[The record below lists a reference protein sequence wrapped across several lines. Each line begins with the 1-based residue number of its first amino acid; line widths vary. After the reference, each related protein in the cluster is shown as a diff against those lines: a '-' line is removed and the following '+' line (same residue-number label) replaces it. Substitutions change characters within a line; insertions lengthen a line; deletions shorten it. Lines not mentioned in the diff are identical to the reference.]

1 MLIIFLAFS
10 SRETWKQIFVWIPQT
25 ADLIKMPH
33 FGSNGSFT
41 FYNRTHNNVAS
52 RAKLSSSALQT
63 LKDIKSHQ
71 ISLRTRGKEKVLAE
85 MGEKIC
91 KESNKPNIVQTVV
104 DGVDLKKLRCVE
116 YPSDSV
122 RVNSVQTNSSQK
134 IKSLCKN
141 VEMISKIHQ
150 KTWNQEAGDILAYW
164 PGRSSSN
171 WQFVPREI
179 FYQNRLVWY
188 SAGCW

>member
-1 MLIIFLAFS
+1 
-10 SRETWKQIFVWIPQT
+10 
-25 ADLIKMPH
+25 MPH
-33 FGSNGSFT
+33 FGSNESFT

-71 ISLRTRGKEKVLAE
+71 INLRTRGKEKALAE

-91 KESNKPNIVQTVV
+91 KESNKPNIVSSVV

-116 YPSDSV
+116 YAGDMV

-141 VEMISKIHQ
+141 VETISKIHQ
-150 KTWNQEAGDILAYW
+150 KDMKTRSRRYSGISTRSIKQQLANRPKRNIL
-164 PGRSSSN
+164 PKQVSL
-171 WQFVPREI
+171 I
-179 FYQNRLVWY
+179 Y
-188 SAGCW
+188 SAGC